1 MKIQTAPTQSF
12 SEHAPSFQ
20 YRISMDTKG
29 PTNPP
34 SHNKSYIHV
43 IIDAFSHFVV
53 TVPIKSNNAK
63 TAVKTLLHHWIIKF
77 GPPIY
82 LVTDR
87 GSEYVNK
94 EMAHLCTL
102 MGIRHSPRT
111 AYSPWTNG
119 LNEVQNRTWYSSTNV
134 LT

>member
-1 MKIQTAPTQSF
+1 MLHLSTIESQWTLKDLLILL
-12 SEHAPSFQ
+12 
-20 YRISMDTKG
+20 
-29 PTNPP
+29 

-63 TAVKTLLHHWIIKF
+63 TAIKTLLHHWIIKF

-82 LVTDR
+82 HVTDR

-111 AYSPWTNG
+111 AYSPWTNA
-119 LNEVQNRTWYSSTNV
+119 LLKYKNRKSWYSSSNV
-134 LT
+134 PT